1 LSRTLIANGL
11 ATVDT
16 DVELDLFVLHP
27 DATQLRITLTNPAG
41 AEVTVFDGEASE
53 VFLRRHPVIGFSG
66 DEMVN
71 GPWTLRIIDT
81 VSGEEGTLDHWTL
94 RLGSRFD

>member
-1 LSRTLIANGL
+1 M
-11 ATVDT
+11 
-16 DVELDLFVLHP
+16 DLWVIHP

-53 VFLRRHPVIGFSG
+53 VFWQRHPVLGFSG

-71 GPWTLRIIDT
+71 GEWTLRIVDD
-81 VSGEEGTLDHWTL
+81 VAGDEGTLDHWTL
-94 RLGSRFD
+94 RLRSRFD